1 MKISY
6 NIAIQIQ
13 QDFQYLVGQKI
24 QTNEGAKEVKDI
36 IILPIKNNNFEM
48 FCSYYLQSSDKK
60 NFILPYK
67 DEEMTLIILFLDDYY
82 INLFQYIMD
91 KNITIDLTKY
101 N

>member
-24 QTNEGAKEVKDI
+24 QTDEGAKEIKDI

-48 FCSYYLQSSDKK
+48 FYSFYLISSDKK

-67 DEEMTLIILFLDDYY
+67 DEEMTLIIIFSDDDY